1 MNSEFFQFLELCE
14 VKINETSDVAT
25 LILEYNNFNKYNT
38 ANPSQTFERNFIK
51 WRLQQCGPYE
61 ITKSKT
67 EPLLKNLQVEYTTTP
82 IKLQTIKDAAPYVG
96 EFLSYTFTPSPR
108 QQQQQQLPTESP
120 TKTACDNLVTN
131 YLSTDIELLD
141 CNMPCIDDFIP
152 QTTTLTPTSTSTP
165 QPTTGK
171 NIAMA
176 KRIHDE
182 EERQQ
187 QREQEEPLEI
197 KPGLKR
203 KRAEVPPR
211 QVGRPSTLETLIKI
225 DGDDDDQTTF
235 QLRTRELVL
244 NGSGE
249 NGEKKSKII
258 LTKCKSNIAVNTQK
272 QYQTYELFADLRRR
286 ALDTIKEQHDML
298 QKINAAEAVL
308 TGLLKKR

>member
-51 WRLQQCGPYE
+51 WQLQQRGPYE

-67 EPLLKNLQVEYTTTP
+67 DPLLKNLQVDYTTTP
-82 IKLQTIKDAAPYVG
+82 IKLQTVKDAAPYVG
-96 EFLSYTFTPSPR
+96 EFLLYTFTPSPR
-108 QQQQQQLPTESP
+108 PQQQQQLPTESP

-131 YLSTDIELLD
+131 YLLTDIELLD

-152 QTTTLTPTSTSTP
+152 QTTTSTSTSTP
-165 QPTTGK
+165 QPTTSK

-182 EERQQ
+182 EEQQQ

-197 KPGLKR
+197 KPKR
-203 KRAEVPPR
+203 KRVEVPPR

-249 NGEKKSKII
+249 NYSHKIQVQHRCEHSKTI
-258 LTKCKSNIAVNTQK
+258 LDI
-272 QYQTYELFADLRRR
+272 QTICRL
-286 ALDTIKEQHDML
+286 
-298 QKINAAEAVL
+298 EA
-308 TGLLKKR
+308 